1 MQDQQIRSFV
11 ERKNLSGI
19 LVIMIL
25 PFQETKLSDNIFIRE
40 FKQDTDSGEFMW
52 HRDFEDRIIESIGET
67 DWMIQIDNELPK
79 QIRGEVLIP
88 MGIYHRVIKGT
99 GDLKI
104 KLIKNP
110 S

>member
-1 MQDQQIRSFV
+1 M
-11 ERKNLSGI
+11 
-19 LVIMIL
+19 L
-25 PFQETKLSDNIFIRE
+25 PFKEEIVSDNIFIRE

-52 HRDFEDRIIESIGET
+52 HRDFEDRIIESIGKT
-67 DWMIQIDNELPK
+67 DWQVQLDDELPK
-79 QIRGEVLIP
+79 IIEGEFFIP

-110 S
+110 I